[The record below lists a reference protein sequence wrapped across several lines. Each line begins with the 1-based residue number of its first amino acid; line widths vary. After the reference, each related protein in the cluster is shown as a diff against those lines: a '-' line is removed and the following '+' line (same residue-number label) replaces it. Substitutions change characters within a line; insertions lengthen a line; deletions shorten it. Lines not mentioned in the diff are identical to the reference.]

1 MLRNQGGESVMA
13 RARYRGVMVTGT
25 DTEVGK
31 TVVAAGLARF
41 LRGQCLDVGVMKPVA
56 SGAVES
62 EAGGRVSSDVV
73 ALVEAA
79 GCSDPA
85 EWVNPYCFTAPVA
98 PALAA
103 ELEGVSVDM
112 ERISGCNE
120 RLCERHDLTVV
131 EGAGGALTPVFGKL
145 SVADL
150 AQRLRIPAL
159 IISRAG
165 LGTINHTV
173 MTVECLRS
181 RGVECLGFFLNRF
194 PSTPDLAERTNAE
207 RIAAITGVLHLGS
220 IPELAD
226 PLGSGF
232 AEHFLRSS
240 KGESL
245 RRVLLG
251 AEPEATA
258 HPREHGRPGGRG
270 RQSREAAKS

>member
-1 MLRNQGGESVMA
+1 MVA
-13 RARYRGVMVTGT
+13 RARYPGVMVTGT

-41 LRGQCLDVGVMKPVA
+41 LREQGLDVGVMKPVA

-62 EAGGRVSSDVV
+62 AAGGRMSSDVV
-73 ALVEAA
+73 ALMRAA
-79 GCSDPA
+79 GCSDPV

-103 ELEGVSVDM
+103 ELEGVSVDLG
-112 ERISGCNE
+112 RIAACFE
-120 RLCERHDLTVV
+120 RLGSRHELTVV
-131 EGAGGALTPVFGKL
+131 EGAGGALTPVAGRL

-150 AQRLRIPAL
+150 AQQLCIPAL
-159 IISRAG
+159 IVSRAG

-194 PSTPDLAERTNAE
+194 PETPDLAERTNAG
-207 RIAAITGVLHLGS
+207 RISAITGVLHLGS
-220 IPELAD
+220 IPELED

-232 AEHFLRSS
+232 SEHFLRSPDRNRLL
-240 KGESL
+240 E
-245 RRVLLG
+245 VLLG
-251 AEPEATA
+251 AESEESLP
-258 HPREHGRPGGRG
+258 PRVSGPTCGEG

>member
-1 MLRNQGGESVMA
+1 MEIP
-13 RARYRGVMVTGT
+13 RYRGVMVTGT

-41 LRGQCLDVGVMKPVA
+41 LRRQGLDVGVMKPVA

-62 EAGGRVSSDVV
+62 AAGRPVSSDVV
-73 ALVEAA
+73 ALVQAA
-79 GCSDPA
+79 CCSDPV
-85 EWVNPYCFTAPVA
+85 EWVNPYCFKAPVA

-103 ELEGVSVDM
+103 ELEGVSVDL
-112 ERISGCNE
+112 ERIDDCYE
-120 RLCERHDLTVV
+120 RICSRHDLTVV

-159 IISRAG
+159 IVSRAG
-165 LGTINHTV
+165 LGAINHTV

-194 PSTPDLAERTNAE
+194 PPTPDLAERTNAG
-207 RIAAITGVLHLGS
+207 RIAAITGALHLGS
-220 IPELAD
+220 IPELTD

-240 KGESL
+240 RGESL
-245 RRVLLG
+245 RKVLLR
-251 AEPEATA
+251 AEPEETTQ
-258 HPREHGRPGGRG
+258 PQVSDQPGCRE
-270 RQSREAAKS
+270 RQSREAATS

>member
-1 MLRNQGGESVMA
+1 MA

-41 LRGQCLDVGVMKPVA
+41 LRGQGLDVGVMKPVA

-62 EAGGRVSSDVV
+62 AEGVRESEDVV
-73 ALVEAA
+73 ALMRAA
-79 GCSDPA
+79 GCSDPV

-112 ERISGCNE
+112 ERIGDCYE
-120 RLCERHDLTVV
+120 RLCSRHDLTVV
-131 EGAGGALTPVFGKL
+131 EGAGGALTPVFGPL

-159 IISRAG
+159 IVSRAG
-165 LGTINHTV
+165 LGAINHTV
-173 MTVECLRS
+173 MTFECLRS

-194 PSTPDLAERTNAE
+194 PAAPDLAERTNAD
-207 RIAAITGVLHLGS
+207 RIAAITGALHLGS
-220 IPELAD
+220 IPELEE
-226 PLGSGF
+226 PFGFGS
-232 AEHFLRSS
+232 EDHFLQSLDR
-240 KGESL
+240 EAL
-245 RRVLLG
+245 RRALLE
-251 AEPEATA
+251 ARPEATA
-258 HPREHGRPGGRG
+258 QLQVPGQPGGTG
-270 RQSREAAKS
+270 RRSREVAKS

>member
-1 MLRNQGGESVMA
+1 MEIP
-13 RARYRGVMVTGT
+13 RYRGVMVTGT

-41 LRGQCLDVGVMKPVA
+41 LRRQGLDVGVMKPVA

-62 EAGGRVSSDVV
+62 AAGGRVSSDVV
-73 ALVEAA
+73 ALVKAA
-79 GCSDPA
+79 CCSDPV
-85 EWVNPYCFTAPVA
+85 EWVNPYCFDAPVA

-103 ELEGVSVDM
+103 ELEGVSVDL
-112 ERISGCNE
+112 ERIDDCYE
-120 RLCERHDLTVV
+120 RICTRHDLTVV

-159 IISRAG
+159 IVSRAG
-165 LGTINHTV
+165 LGAINHTV
-173 MTVECLRS
+173 MTFECLRS

-194 PSTPDLAERTNAE
+194 PPTPDLAERTNAD
-207 RIAAITGVLHLGS
+207 RIAAITGALHLGS
-220 IPELAD
+220 IPELTD

-240 KGESL
+240 HGESL
-245 RRVLLG
+245 RKVLLG
-251 AEPEATA
+251 AEPKETTQ
-258 HPREHGRPGGRG
+258 PQVSDQPGCRG
-270 RQSREAAKS
+270 RQSREAATS

>member
-1 MLRNQGGESVMA
+1 MA

-41 LRGQCLDVGVMKPVA
+41 LRGEGLDVGVMKPVA

-62 EAGGRVSSDVV
+62 ASGRRVSSDVV
-73 ALVEAA
+73 ALMTAA
-79 GCSDPA
+79 GCSDPV
-85 EWVNPYCFTAPVA
+85 EWVNPYCFLPPVA

-112 ERISGCNE
+112 ERIGDCYE
-120 RLCERHDLTVV
+120 RLCGRHDLTVV
-131 EGAGGALTPVFGKL
+131 EGAGGALTPVSGKL

-159 IISRAG
+159 IVSRAG

-173 MTVECLRS
+173 MTVECLRI

-194 PSTPDLAERTNAE
+194 PPIPDLAERTNAD
-207 RIAAITGVLHLGS
+207 RIAAITGALHLGS

-232 AEHFLRSS
+232 AEHLLRSS
-240 KGESL
+240 HGKSL
-245 RRVLLG
+245 RKVLLR
-251 AEPEATA
+251 AETEETA
-258 HPREHGRPGGRG
+258 QPQGCGQPGGEG
-270 RQSREAAKS
+270 RQSWEAAKS

>member
-1 MLRNQGGESVMA
+1 MA

-41 LRGQCLDVGVMKPVA
+41 LRGQGLDVGVMKPVA

-73 ALVEAA
+73 ALVTAA
-79 GCSDPA
+79 CSSDPV
-85 EWVNPYCFTAPVA
+85 EWVNPYCFVPPVA

-103 ELEGVSVDM
+103 ELEGVAVDL
-112 ERISGCNE
+112 ERIGDCFG
-120 RLCERHDLTVV
+120 RLRARHDLTVV
-131 EGAGGALTPVFGKL
+131 EGAGGALTPVAGKL

-159 IISRAG
+159 IVSRAG
-165 LGTINHTV
+165 LGAINHTV

-194 PSTPDLAERTNAE
+194 PEAPDLAERTNGD
-207 RIAAITGVLHLGS
+207 RISEITGVLHLGS
-220 IPELAD
+220 IPNLED
-226 PLGSGF
+226 PLGAGF
-232 AEHFLRSS
+232 VEHFLRSPDR
-240 KGESL
+240 ERL
-245 RRVLLG
+245 WEVLLR
-251 AEPEATA
+251 AEPEESLQPKRSGPTSG
-258 HPREHGRPGGRG
+258 EGRRSG
-270 RQSREAAKS
+270 EVAKP

>member
-1 MLRNQGGESVMA
+1 
-13 RARYRGVMVTGT
+13 MVTGT

-41 LRGQCLDVGVMKPVA
+41 LRGQGLDVGVMKPVA

-62 EAGGRVSSDVV
+62 AAGARESADVV
-73 ALVEAA
+73 ALMRAA
-79 GCSDPA
+79 GGSDPV

-112 ERISGCNE
+112 ERIGDCYE
-120 RLCERHDLTVV
+120 RLCKRHDLTVV

-150 AQRLRIPAL
+150 AQRMRIPAL
-159 IISRAG
+159 IVSRSG

-194 PSTPDLAERTNAE
+194 PSSPGLAERTNAD
-207 RIAAITGVLHLGS
+207 RIAAITGALHLGS

-226 PLGSGF
+226 PLGSGL
-232 AEHFLRSS
+232 AEHFRRSS
-240 KGESL
+240 DGESL
-245 RRVLLG
+245 RKVLLR

-258 HPREHGRPGGRG
+258 QLRVPGQSGG
-270 RQSREAAKS
+270 KKRQSREVAKS

>member
-1 MLRNQGGESVMA
+1 MA

-41 LRGQCLDVGVMKPVA
+41 LRGQGLDVGVMKPVA

-62 EAGGRVSSDVV
+62 AAGVRESSDVV
-73 ALVEAA
+73 ALMRAA
-79 GCSDPA
+79 CCSDPV

-112 ERISGCNE
+112 ERISDCYE
-120 RLCERHDLTVV
+120 RLCSRHDLTVV

-150 AQRLRIPAL
+150 AQRLRMPAL
-159 IISRAG
+159 IVSRAG

-173 MTVECLRS
+173 MTFECLRS
-181 RGVECLGFFLNRF
+181 RGVECLGFVLNRF
-194 PSTPDLAERTNAE
+194 PPFPDLAERTNAD
-207 RIAAITGVLHLGS
+207 RIASITGALHLGS
-220 IPELAD
+220 IPELEE
-226 PLGSGF
+226 PFGFGS
-232 AEHFLRSS
+232 EDHFLQSLD
-240 KGESL
+240 GESL
-245 RRVLLG
+245 RNALLR

-258 HPREHGRPGGRG
+258 QLRALAQPGGKR
-270 RQSREAAKS
+270 RQSREAAES

>member
-1 MLRNQGGESVMA
+1 MA

-41 LRGQCLDVGVMKPVA
+41 LRGQGLDVGVMKPVA
-56 SGAVES
+56 SGAVEPA
-62 EAGGRVSSDVV
+62 AGGRVSPDVV
-73 ALVEAA
+73 ALVTAA
-79 GCSDPA
+79 GCSDPL
-85 EWVNPYCFTAPVA
+85 EWVNPYCFLPPVA

-112 ERISGCNE
+112 GRIGDCYE
-120 RLCERHDLTVV
+120 RLCGRHDLTVV
-131 EGAGGALTPVFGKL
+131 EGAGGALTPVFGRL

-159 IISRAG
+159 IVSRAG

-173 MTVECLRS
+173 MTIECLRS

-194 PSTPDLAERTNAE
+194 PASPDLAERTNAD
-207 RIAAITGVLHLGS
+207 RIAAISGALHLGS

-240 KGESL
+240 DGESL
-245 RRVLLG
+245 RKVLLR
-251 AEPEATA
+251 AEPQETTQSQVSGQ
-258 HPREHGRPGGRG
+258 PDGKG

>member
-1 MLRNQGGESVMA
+1 MA

-41 LRGQCLDVGVMKPVA
+41 LRGQGLDVGVMKPVA

-62 EAGGRVSSDVV
+62 AAGERVSSDVV
-73 ALVEAA
+73 ALVKAA
-79 GCSDPA
+79 CCSDPA

-112 ERISGCNE
+112 GRIGDCYE
-120 RLCERHDLTVV
+120 RLCNRHDLTVV
-131 EGAGGALTPVFGKL
+131 EGAGGALTPVSGTL

-150 AQRLRIPAL
+150 AQRLQIPAL
-159 IISRAG
+159 IVSRAG

-194 PSTPDLAERTNAE
+194 PPTPDLAERTNAD
-207 RIAAITGVLHLGS
+207 RIAAITGALHLGS
-220 IPELAD
+220 IPEFGD
-226 PLGSGF
+226 PFRSGTGDRLLR
-232 AEHFLRSS
+232 FLDR
-240 KGESL
+240 ELL
-245 RRVLLG
+245 RKVLLR
-251 AEPEATA
+251 AEPEE
-258 HPREHGRPGGRG
+258 PKRPGVSGEPDGKG
-270 RQSREAAKS
+270 RQSREAAES

>member
-1 MLRNQGGESVMA
+1 MA

-41 LRGQCLDVGVMKPVA
+41 LRGQGLDVGVMKPVA

-62 EAGGRVSSDVV
+62 AAGGRASSDVV

-112 ERISGCNE
+112 ERIVDCYE
-120 RLCERHDLTVV
+120 RLRSRHDLTVV
-131 EGAGGALTPVFGKL
+131 EGAGGALTPVSGTL

-159 IISRAG
+159 IVSRAG

-194 PSTPDLAERTNAE
+194 PPTPGLAERTNAD
-207 RIAAITGVLHLGS
+207 RIAAVTGALHLGS

-232 AEHFLRSS
+232 AEHILRTSH
-240 KGESL
+240 GESL
-245 RRVLLG
+245 RKVLLR
-251 AEPEATA
+251 AEPEESTQ
-258 HPREHGRPGGRG
+258 PRVSGQPDGEG
-270 RQSREAAKS
+270 RQSREAATS